1 MNRLQ
6 RLDMR
11 CSELCLQHA
20 YNRAQ
25 ARISRYVSRTGD
37 GPAYLL
43 LALLLAWLDGSRGQ
57 AFLWHGLAA
66 FALEVPLYL
75 LLKNLIRRERPR
87 NLPVFIRPSD
97 RYSLPSGH
105 TAAAFVMASLLSSYY
120 PAFAGV
126 AFVWAVCIGASR
138 LLLGVHFLT
147 DLVAGAVLG
156 LGCAGLVLRGA
167 GLVSSW

>member
-6 RLDMR
+6 RLDLR

-43 LALLLAWLDGSRGQ
+43 LALVLAWLDGARGQ

-66 FALEVPLYL
+66 FALELPLHL

-105 TAAAFVMASLLSSYY
+105 TAAAFVIASLLGAFY
-120 PAFAGV
+120 PAWGGI
-126 AFVWAVCIGASR
+126 AFIWATCIGASR

-147 DLVAGAVLG
+147 DLVAGAILG
-156 LGCAGLVLRGA
+156 LGCAGLVL
-167 GLVSSW
+167 SW